1 MSVTFTNE
9 EFEIAFNEIYKRL
22 THNKTKLDKP
32 KVVFLCGQPGAGK
45 SRCGQLYSKQFNK
58 DVVKSDVDDYREYHP
73 HFKEIV
79 AKNPYNWSVDTHE
92 FASKMGYAIVEKLA
106 SEKYNVIVDGT
117 LRSLQKTKELISM
130 FKNNGYDNVE
140 IAVTATKPDI
150 SKTQII
156 LRYVNALEKKTPA
169 RLVPFEVHNDAI
181 VSIPKNLN
189 VIESDND
196 VDSIKIYDRD
206 CLLLYDS
213 LQNKSQ
219 DFLSGDMLEQIYS
232 TQLNKYEQAWLKQTI
247 DEIYPKLDPEDNE
260 TLELLKELKKIN
272 GEFKMDNNVVEK
284 DNKMWSGNV
293 NPGET
298 YYYISYTEQFP
309 SEKDYSV
316 DYYRI
321 DTNGRVIARYVR
333 YGKISEEELQEA
345 ILEEQENEIYIE
357 INSDGMNYFE
367 NMLLD
372 QANAVHAEDNI
383 NEESDKWQVIDSING
398 EYVETSYEWFDK
410 IPTMSLEKAKDENLW
425 RIINTDKKYQDPV
438 IFEDEVKAINEFAK
452 VKKFIENENN
462 SIRLNFK
469 RMTKEQLT
477 EWIINFGQNEYAG
490 NSLWKE
496 KAEELLNEKTQ
507 ENQAQRVEQ
516 VKQNENNLNNQLH
529 GGYEMEEQKAK
540 NYIFINR
547 ITNSRKEEN
556 NGKIAMSV
564 KIGDDVK
571 FSRKSEEKDE
581 IKASKELLEAYDKYL
596 KDNNFQD
603 IQEFVVLS
611 KLEALQDYK
620 TKADIVNQF
629 KFCKEMPLNNQET
642 ARKQNN
648 YCCVNVLDGEFSK
661 QNAGKVSLTMRMG
674 KKSIFN
680 AKSDKTDKIEATKEL
695 LDQFN
700 EYSKKGGFDNS
711 DKKFYIMSNF
721 KEDLLANKEAFSME
735 KYPFLDF
742 GTQTQAEEKTNINE
756 TQKQQAEQVAE
767 KTETFV
773 MADENS
779 ELTMPF

>member
-1 MSVTFTNE
+1 MSNTFTNE
-9 EFEIAFNEIYKRL
+9 EFERAFNKIYNNL
-22 THNKTKLDKP
+22 TRNKTKQDKP
-32 KVVFLCGQPGAGK
+32 RVIFLCGQPGAGK
-45 SRCGQLYSKQFNK
+45 SRCGQLYTEQFND
-58 DVVKSDVDDYREYHP
+58 DVVKSDVDEYREEHP
-73 HFKEIV
+73 HFDEIV

-189 VIESDND
+189 VIENDND

-232 TQLNKYEQAWLKQTI
+232 TQINKYEQAWLKQTI
-247 DEIYPKLDPEDNE
+247 DEIYPKLAPEDNE

-272 GEFKMDNNVVEK
+272 GEFKMGNNVVKRDNIKTQEEQTQQAEQAKQVGQAENNLANLPLLVNYFAGPSAGKTTAALELTAALKKEGYNVEYVSEFSKELVLENRIDELSNQEFVTDEQYHRLDRLRNSVNIIVTDSPVLLGKVYGEKSISEEYSKQIEDYHNSFETLNLFITRGNTFQTEGRVHNLEESKALDNKIITMLQDNNVK
-284 DNKMWSGNV
+284 
-293 NPGET
+293 
-298 YYYISYTEQFP
+298 YYT
-309 SEKDYSV
+309 
-316 DYYRI
+316 
-321 DTNGRVIARYVR
+321 
-333 YGKISEEELQEA
+333 
-345 ILEEQENEIYIE
+345 
-357 INSDGMNYFE
+357 
-367 NMLLD
+367 
-372 QANAVHAEDNI
+372 
-383 NEESDKWQVIDSING
+383 
-398 EYVETSYEWFDK
+398 
-410 IPTMSLEKAKDENLW
+410 
-425 RIINTDKKYQDPV
+425 
-438 IFEDEVKAINEFAK
+438 
-452 VKKFIENENN
+452 
-462 SIRLNFK
+462 
-469 RMTKEQLT
+469 
-477 EWIINFGQNEYAG
+477 
-490 NSLWKE
+490 
-496 KAEELLNEKTQ
+496 
-507 ENQAQRVEQ
+507 
-516 VKQNENNLNNQLH
+516 VKQNDTANTVNAINKLFKNLEHVKHN
-529 GGYEMEEQKAK
+529 GGYEMEEQKNK

-674 KKSIFN
+674 KKSIFIP
-680 AKSDKTDKIEATKEL
+680 SRKEV
-695 LDQFN
+695 
-700 EYSKKGGFDNS
+700 E
-711 DKKFYIMSNF
+711 
-721 KEDLLANKEAFSME
+721 
-735 KYPFLDF
+735 
-742 GTQTQAEEKTNINE
+742 
-756 TQKQQAEQVAE
+756 
-767 KTETFV
+767 
-773 MADENS
+773 
-779 ELTMPF
+779 

>member
-1 MSVTFTNE
+1 MSITFTKE
-9 EFEIAFNEIYKRL
+9 EFESAFNKIYNDL
-22 THNKTKLDKP
+22 ICDKTKQDKP
-32 KVVFLCGQPGAGK
+32 RVVFLCGQPGAGK
-45 SRCGQLYSKQFNK
+45 SRCGQLYANQFK
-58 DVVKSDVDDYREYHP
+58 DDVVKSDVDEYRRFHP
-73 HFKEIV
+73 HFNEIV
-79 AKNPYNWSVDTHE
+79 AKNPNNWSVYTHE

-117 LRSLQKTKELISM
+117 LRNLQKSKELLAM
-130 FKNNGYDNVE
+130 FKNNGYENLE

-260 TLELLKELKKIN
+260 TLELLTELKKIN
-272 GEFKMDNNVVEK
+272 GESLYEKYRELEADYVYGSITEEEYNQEKTILAEMKVIKSNQQVGQAELAENKLNNLPLLVNYFAGPSAGKTTSALELTAELKKQGYNVEYVSEFAK
-284 DNKMWSGNV
+284 ELVLENRLEELKNQEFVTDGQYHRLDRIRNSADIIVTDSPVLLGKV
-293 NPGET
+293 YGE
-298 YYYISYTEQFP
+298 
-309 SEKDYSV
+309 K
-316 DYYRI
+316 R
-321 DTNGRVIARYVR
+321 
-333 YGKISEEELQEA
+333 ISEEYSKQIEAYHNSFETLNLFIARGTTFQTEGRVHNLEQSKALDNKIITMLQENNVKFDYVQQND
-345 ILEEQENEIYIE
+345 I
-357 INSDGMNYFE
+357 
-367 NMLLD
+367 
-372 QANAVHAEDNI
+372 ANTV
-383 NEESDKWQVIDSING
+383 
-398 EYVETSYEWFDK
+398 DK
-410 IPTMSLEKAKDENLW
+410 INKLFKNL
-425 RIINTDKKYQDPV
+425 
-438 IFEDEVKAINEFAK
+438 
-452 VKKFIENENN
+452 
-462 SIRLNFK
+462 
-469 RMTKEQLT
+469 
-477 EWIINFGQNEYAG
+477 
-490 NSLWKE
+490 
-496 KAEELLNEKTQ
+496 
-507 ENQAQRVEQ
+507 EQ
-516 VKQNENNLNNQLH
+516 VKKN
-529 GGYEMEEQKAK
+529 GGYEMETQKSK

-547 ITNSRKEEN
+547 ISNSKNEEN
-556 NGKIAMSV
+556 NGKSAMSV
-564 KIGDDVK
+564 KIGDDIK
-571 FSRKSEEKDE
+571 FSRKSDEKDE

-620 TKADIVNQF
+620 TKADIVKEF
-629 KFCKEMPLNNQET
+629 KYCKEMPLNNQET

-773 MADENS
+773 MADENT

>member
-1 MSVTFTNE
+1 MSITFTKE
-9 EFEIAFNEIYKRL
+9 EFESAFNKIYNDL
-22 THNKTKLDKP
+22 ICDKTKQDKP
-32 KVVFLCGQPGAGK
+32 RVVFLCGQPGAGK
-45 SRCGQLYSKQFNK
+45 SRCGQLYANQFK
-58 DVVKSDVDDYREYHP
+58 DDVVKSDVDEYRRFHP
-73 HFKEIV
+73 HFNEIV
-79 AKNPYNWSVDTHE
+79 AKNPNNWSVYTHE

-117 LRSLQKTKELISM
+117 LRNLQKSKELLAM
-130 FKNNGYDNVE
+130 FKNNGYENLE

-260 TLELLKELKKIN
+260 TLELLTELKKIN
-272 GEFKMDNNVVEK
+272 GESLYEKYRELEADYVYGSITEEEYNQEKTILAEMKVIKSNQQVGQAELAENKLNNLPLLVNYFAGPSAGKTTSALELTAELKKQGYNVEYVSEFAK
-284 DNKMWSGNV
+284 ELVLENRLEELKNQEFVTDGQYHRLDRIRNSADIIVTDSPVLLGKV
-293 NPGET
+293 YGE
-298 YYYISYTEQFP
+298 
-309 SEKDYSV
+309 K
-316 DYYRI
+316 R
-321 DTNGRVIARYVR
+321 
-333 YGKISEEELQEA
+333 ISEEYSKQIEAYHNSFETLNLFIARGTTFQTEGRVHNLEQSKALDNKIITMLQENNVKFDYVQQND
-345 ILEEQENEIYIE
+345 I
-357 INSDGMNYFE
+357 
-367 NMLLD
+367 
-372 QANAVHAEDNI
+372 ANTV
-383 NEESDKWQVIDSING
+383 
-398 EYVETSYEWFDK
+398 DK
-410 IPTMSLEKAKDENLW
+410 INKLFKNL
-425 RIINTDKKYQDPV
+425 
-438 IFEDEVKAINEFAK
+438 
-452 VKKFIENENN
+452 
-462 SIRLNFK
+462 
-469 RMTKEQLT
+469 
-477 EWIINFGQNEYAG
+477 
-490 NSLWKE
+490 
-496 KAEELLNEKTQ
+496 
-507 ENQAQRVEQ
+507 EQ
-516 VKQNENNLNNQLH
+516 VKKN
-529 GGYEMEEQKAK
+529 GGYEMETQKSK

-547 ITNSRKEEN
+547 ISNSKNEEN

-564 KIGDDVK
+564 KIGDDIK
-571 FSRKSEEKDE
+571 FSRKSDEKDE

-620 TKADIVNQF
+620 TKADIVNEF

-773 MADENS
+773 MADENT